1 VKDLFLYLSK
11 WCGLFAVS
19 RFITR
24 NGVRIL
30 CYHGF
35 AFDDET
41 QFRPALFMSP
51 ETFRRRLEALET
63 LRYPVISLEA
73 ALAGLDKGQLP
84 RCATVLTIDDGF
96 YGVYAHAVEALRAH
110 NFPATLYVVTYN
122 CVKQTPIFRLVV
134 QYQFWK
140 TSRPT
145 LDLADLGSPLTGRF
159 SLDSST
165 ARDEAAL
172 EIIAFAEA
180 CGSEAERV
188 RIATRLG
195 ELLGVDYKRIS
206 LARILSLM
214 TPEEV
219 RRVADQGIDVQLH
232 THRHRLPQS
241 EELAMKEIGDNR
253 AVLESLLGKRL
264 DHLCYPSGVWS
275 ADLSPCLTRTG
286 IKSATTCDIGLNYP
300 LTPHLQLKRIL
311 DGEDLSQISFEAEMA
326 GYKDVLRWSR
336 AFARRLF
343 GRKAQPVVRPVGPQY
358 LP

>member
-1 VKDLFLYLSK
+1 MKDLFLYLSK

-35 AFDDET
+35 AFGDET
-41 QFRPALFMSP
+41 EFRPALFMSP
-51 ETFRRRLEALET
+51 ETFRRRLKALET
-63 LRYPVISLEA
+63 LRYPVMSLEA

-96 YGVYAHAVEALRAH
+96 YGVYAHAVEPLRAH
-110 NFPATLYVVTYN
+110 NFPATLYVVTYH

-134 QYQFWK
+134 QYMFWK
-140 TSRPT
+140 TTRPT
-145 LDLADLGSPLTGRF
+145 LDLADLGSPLNGRY

-172 EIIAFAEA
+172 KIIGLAEA

-188 RIATRLG
+188 GIATRLG
-195 ELLGVDYKRIS
+195 EFLGIDYNWIN

-219 RRVADQGIDVQLH
+219 RSVADQGIDIQLH
-232 THRHRLPQS
+232 THRHRLPRA
-241 EELAMKEIGDNR
+241 EDLAIKEIDDNR
-253 AVLESLLGKRL
+253 AVLEPLLGKRL

-275 ADLSPCLTRTG
+275 ADLLPCLTRAG
-286 IKSATTCDIGLNYP
+286 IKSATTCDAGLNYP
-300 LTPHLQLKRIL
+300 PTPPLQLKRIL
-311 DGEDLSQISFEAEMA
+311 DGEDLSQIAFEAEMA
-326 GYKDVLRWSR
+326 GYKHLLRSSL
-336 AFARRLF
+336 AVARRLF
-343 GRKAQPVVRPVGPQY
+343 GRKPHPVERPIGPQY